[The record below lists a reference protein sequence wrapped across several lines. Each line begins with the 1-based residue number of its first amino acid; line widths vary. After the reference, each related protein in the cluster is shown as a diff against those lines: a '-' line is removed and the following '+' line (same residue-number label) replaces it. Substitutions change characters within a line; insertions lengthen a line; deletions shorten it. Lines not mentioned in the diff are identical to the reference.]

1 MDDPRFNI
9 ISNKDFNNDYDNVMN
24 RIVDHI
30 NYPSCEDSG
39 ASVADAEDDDDGN
52 NNDDDNNDNDDES
65 DSNGDFF

>member
-1 MDDPRFNI
+1 MDDPRFNV
-9 ISNKDFNNDYDNVMN
+9 ISNKDFDDDYDNVMN

-39 ASVADAEDDDDGN
+39 ASVAYAEDDDDGN

-65 DSNGDFF
+65 DSDGDFF

>member
-1 MDDPRFNI
+1 MDDPRFNV

-39 ASVADAEDDDDGN
+39 ASDADA
-52 NNDDDNNDNDDES
+52 
-65 DSNGDFF
+65 